1 MVQIRVTNAGAE
13 IVFRLNST
21 VQYSFLKGAMRQNNV
36 PESFVEM
43 IKRRILLQASF
54 TILGLGESQPFF
66 SKRVVSMVK
75 FDVETKNMSVKSTPP
90 QKKNGHKNSVFS
102 PIITPFIGTNHFYYV
117 YIWVFR
123 CQETQN

>member
-66 SKRVVSMVK
+66 PNEL
-75 FDVETKNMSVKSTPP
+75 FL
-90 QKKNGHKNSVFS
+90 
-102 PIITPFIGTNHFYYV
+102 
-117 YIWVFR
+117 W
-123 CQETQN
+123 

>member
-43 IKRRILLQASF
+43 IKRRILSISSIFHNIRVGRISA
-54 TILGLGESQPFF
+54 FF

-90 QKKNGHKNSVFS
+90 KKKKMATKIAYFPQLSH
-102 PIITPFIGTNHFYYV
+102 HL
-117 YIWVFR
+117 
-123 CQETQN
+123 